1 MTTRKCP
8 ICGKPSQEQFRA
20 FCSKRCADVDL
31 SRWLKG
37 AYAIPAEE
45 AEDEDEAS
53 AATEDTDK
61 AP

>member
-1 MTTRKCP
+1 MNELPPRPCP
-8 ICGKPSQEQFRA
+8 ICKRPELPNLRP

-45 AEDEDEAS
+45 NVPDVIEDDQ
-53 AATEDTDK
+53 
-61 AP
+61 